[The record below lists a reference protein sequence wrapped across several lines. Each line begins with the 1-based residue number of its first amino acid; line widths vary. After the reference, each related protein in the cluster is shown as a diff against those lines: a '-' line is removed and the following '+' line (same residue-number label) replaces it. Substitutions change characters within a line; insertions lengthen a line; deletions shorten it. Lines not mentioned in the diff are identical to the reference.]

1 MDLLLVE
8 DAFIS
13 KYQLDRFMTERAGFV
28 KAEQMSVDSLWV
40 RRQALA
46 HGDGRSPLHMPRHL
60 WFPSYWE
67 ADWKRNLL
75 YTGTATYKASLR
87 VSGAFV

>member
-1 MDLLLVE
+1 VDLLLVE

-67 ADWKRNLL
+67 ADWKRI
-75 YTGTATYKASLR
+75 GSATCCIRELPHTRRAC
-87 VSGAFV
+87 A